1 MTPEEMEAERK
12 RKMAEA
18 MTAQAPAPSE
28 PQPDA
33 APTQRIK
40 ATTFGESV
48 KAPFVESGKKLAQ
61 AGRWMDPTTGKMGE
75 KMRAIDPTNI
85 ARADSSGLT
94 TAQGLIQQASGKAAG
109 MVSDLQGN
117 PIQANSVAVTDPGAA
132 ALTDRQA
139 GITAGQVLSRDVQA
153 QQAQAQ
159 QMNAAQVAALQQMQT
174 AQIARGEDQQVRA
187 DQIGLAQALQ
197 AQASGTGPSVAEA
210 QLQRQNESAIRAQS
224 AIAASA
230 RGGNVAM
237 AQRQAAQNI
246 AGLQAEAGAQAAALR
261 IQEQSVARDQLRGV
275 LGDTRQT
282 DAAIASQ
289 QAQLGQE
296 TGKVNVTLDAQKSFA
311 DALAAQEASK
321 VNATLGTDVDKFNAG
336 QTLAADTT
344 SAELELRAA
353 QGNQT
358 AELEAQKLT
367 ALNNISTDQFNAKA
381 QDEMARFKTDAN
393 LRADVA
399 NQAADLQAKGMTID
413 GIAKFMGLEQ
423 QSLAALLT
431 SQTEAVKGEQDVLSA
446 EKKAQTEMG
455 GSIIGSAAKIIAMCF
470 PGGTLVQLMAGG
482 AKPIKEIDIGDFVK
496 GGAVLGVRK
505 ALVNERLYNVEGVLM
520 TGSHAVYEGGKAVD
534 AKDAG
539 EPAHVHIGLVYNI
552 VTSTHRMWVNGIELG
567 DDTIEAG
574 GKQCH

>member
-1 MTPEEMEAERK
+1 LIAVSESLVNGSPREVLTGTPEKTGAITQTG
-12 RKMAEA
+12 ANII
-18 MTAQAPAPSE
+18 TAGLAPKFSA
-28 PQPDA
+28 
-33 APTQRIK
+33 K
-40 ATTFGESV
+40 AGNFAQGIDQTTRDF
-48 KAPFVESGKKLAQ
+48 FKKL
-61 AGRWMDPTTGKMGE
+61 
-75 KMRAIDPTNI
+75 DPTNTKI
-85 ARADSSGLT
+85 QRADTSGVDA
-94 TAQGLIQQASGKAAG
+94 AQGNVQSAADRAG
-109 MVSDLQGN
+109 AMAAAVAGN
-117 PIQANSVAVTDPGAA
+117 PIQANSVTVADPGAA

-174 AQIARGEDQQVRA
+174 AQIARGEDQQVRT

-210 QLQRQNESAIRAQS
+210 QLQRQNENAIRAQS

-282 DAAIASQ
+282 DAAIATQ

-296 TGKVNVTLDAQKSFA
+296 TGKINVTLDAQKSFA
-311 DALAAQEASK
+311 DALAAQEAGK
-321 VNATLGTDVDKFNAG
+321 VNATLGTDVNKFNAG

-344 SAELELRAA
+344 SAELALRAA
-353 QGNQT
+353 QSNQST
-358 AELEAQKLT
+358 DLDAQKAT

-399 NQAADLQAKGMTID
+399 NQAADLQAQGMTVD
-413 GIAKFMGLEQ
+413 SIAKFMGLEQ
-423 QSLAALLT
+423 QSLAAIL
-431 SQTEAVKGEQDVLSA
+431 QAETEAVQGEQDVLSA
-446 EKKAQTEMG
+446 EKKAQSGMG
-455 GSIIGSAAKIIAMCF
+455 GSILGSVGKIIAMCF

-482 AKPIKEIDIGDFVK
+482 AKPIEEIDIGDFVK

-505 ALVNERLYNVEGVLM
+505 TLVNERLYNVEGVLM
-520 TGSHAVYEGGKAVD
+520 TGSHAVYEGGKAVY

-552 VTSTHRMWVNGIELG
+552 VTSTHRMWVNGVELG

-574 GKQCH
+574 GAQCH